1 MAKGSQEGT
10 ICLNCDHRP
19 QKDDAGFTLVEFIVV
34 TAIAGILAAVVAPN
48 MVYFIKDNR
57 LATEA
62 NALAAD
68 LRFARSEAIKRQEN
82 ITVCRANRSFAACDT
97 NTGAWNMGWIIL
109 DDSGEVLRVHQ
120 GLNYAYTPRGEVG
133 DPDLADA
140 LVYTSNGTPL
150 AFEIQSF
157 QLCDQ
162 RGASYGKTIHVTA
175 TGYPRVDPTP
185 PQIVDKPEVTS
196 GVVIR

>member
-10 ICLNCDHRP
+10 ICPNCDRRP
-19 QKDDAGFTLVEFIVV
+19 QKGDAGFTLVEFIVATV
-34 TAIAGILAAVVAPN
+34 ITGILAAAVAPN
-48 MVYFIKDNR
+48 MVHFKDNR
-57 LATEA
+57 LETQA

-82 ITVCRANRSFAACDT
+82 ITVCRANHSFAACDT

-109 DDSGEVLRVHQ
+109 DASGEVLRVHQ
-120 GLNYAYTPRGEVG
+120 GLDYAYILRGEVG
-133 DPDLADA
+133 DPDLANA
-140 LVYTSNGTPL
+140 LVYMNNGTPL
-150 AFEIQSF
+150 SFEIQSF

-175 TGYPRVDPTP
+175 TGYPRVNQTP
-185 PQIVDKPEVTS
+185 LS
-196 GVVIR
+196 NC